1 MENICLNDAIRDL
14 RTTVYVLDDL
24 IDHSDDDELLDVM
37 YHVRAELKL
46 LVYDLEECVDD
57 F

>member
-37 YHVRAELKL
+37 YHARAELKL